1 MATVNDEIA
10 GLSETKHALAN
21 MLDETFYEDLF
32 KYGIYRLKTK
42 FSIKY
47 DLNRGFRGLMLEDL
61 ISQLITSFFEG
72 KRKWN
77 KTRFPVFKDQF
88 LSAYDSHISNTVT
101 KEFKK
106 VIVTDPL
113 EEDDSI
119 MDDLKVQN
127 ELIDDVINILENLDC
142 TPEEVLLF
150 EPYYIG
156 KMKREDIAET
166 LGISVN
172 EVTNAKKR
180 LDRKLPILRN
190 ELKKIGYEG

>member
-1 MATVNDEIA
+1 MAAVNNNIA
-10 GLSETKHALAN
+10 GLPDTKRALMD
-21 MLDETFYEDLF
+21 MLEESFYEDLF

-88 LSAYDSHISNTVT
+88 LSSYDSHLSNTVT

-106 VIVTDPL
+106 VVVTDPL
-113 EEDDSI
+113 EEDDSGK
-119 MDDLKVQN
+119 DDLKVQN

-142 TPEEVLLF
+142 STEEILLF

-166 LGISVN
+166 LGISVS

-180 LDRKLPILRN
+180 LDRKLPLLRN